1 MTAKVTPREALGL
14 LAEAINEP
22 VDDLGPDRLREA
34 IPGWD
39 SMGTLLLMAELDEHF
54 GIELSVD
61 QVRQMRCVDDFLAF
75 MRKHDL
81 LQE

>member
-1 MTAKVTPREALGL
+1 MTAKVTPQEALGL

-22 VDDLGPDRLREA
+22 VDDLGPDCLRES

-39 SMGTLLLMAELDEHF
+39 SMGTLLLMAELDERF
-54 GIELSVD
+54 GIELSAD
-61 QVRQMRCVDDFLAF
+61 QVRQMLCVNDFLAF